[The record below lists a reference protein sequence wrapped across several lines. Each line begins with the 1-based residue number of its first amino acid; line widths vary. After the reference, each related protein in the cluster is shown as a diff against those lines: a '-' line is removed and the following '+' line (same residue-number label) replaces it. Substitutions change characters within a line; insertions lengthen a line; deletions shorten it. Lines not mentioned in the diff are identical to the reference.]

1 MNDLTWSPDSSYLIT
16 ASSDQTC
23 RLYAPLQHSDLIA
36 VYDNNC
42 CGRGSGSGSG
52 SGSSVRTLST
62 HDSNRKRDSG
72 NLTHSPWREIS
83 RPQIHGYD
91 LHSIAASPSPNSYL
105 LYSGADEKVL
115 RVFDAPLCVIDG
127 LHTLSNVNRTQL
139 LNSDPEDITVS
150 RVTRAYIPELG
161 LSNRASET
169 MSTQEKLDQDL
180 RNVQTLNWTYA
191 PLEGQLADY
200 TVWPGEDFISRIALY
215 AFSHPFP
222 QDVFFSSLNLISSLL
237 IYSLF
242 FSFLSFF
249 LFTSLPFSSQ
259 PHFALLSYLLLPSL
273 SPSLLPA
280 LLRSLQHSL

>member
-42 CGRGSGSGSG
+42 CGSGSNSGSG
-52 SGSSVRTLST
+52 VRNSST
-62 HDSNRKRDSG
+62 HDSGSKTDRNSE
-72 NLTHSPWREIS
+72 NLIHSPWREIS

-115 RVFDAPLCVIDG
+115 RVFDAPSCVIDG
-127 LHTLSNVNRTQL
+127 LATLSGVKRTQSL
-139 LNSDPEDITVS
+139 SPDPQDMTVS

-200 TVWPGEDFISRIALY
+200 TVWPGKYFITRI
-215 AFSHPFP
+215 
-222 QDVFFSSLNLISSLL
+222 
-237 IYSLF
+237 
-242 FSFLSFF
+242 
-249 LFTSLPFSSQ
+249 
-259 PHFALLSYLLLPSL
+259 
-273 SPSLLPA
+273 
-280 LLRSLQHSL
+280 

>member
-1 MNDLTWSPDSSYLIT
+1 
-16 ASSDQTC
+16 
-23 RLYAPLQHSDLIA
+23 
-36 VYDNNC
+36 VYDDNC
-42 CGRGSGSGSG
+42 CGSGSG
-52 SGSSVRTLST
+52 SGSSSGGGVRISST
-62 HDSNRKRDSG
+62 HDSGSNSNSESR

-83 RPQIHGYD
+83 RPQIHGYA

-127 LHTLSNVNRTQL
+127 LATLSGVNRTQSK
-139 LNSDPEDITVS
+139 NPDPQDMAVS

-200 TVWPGEDFISRIALY
+200 TVWPGKDFITWLPFY
-215 AFSHPFP
+215 TVSHPFF
-222 QDVFFSSLNLISSLL
+222 QQIFSSLISYRLF
-237 IYSLF
+237 YSIF
-242 FSFLSFF
+242 FSFLCFSILSSFLS
-249 LFTSLPFSSQ
+249 LFTLRSSILPPL
-259 PHFALLSYLLLPSL
+259 PHSFLPPLLPS
-273 SPSLLPA
+273 
-280 LLRSLQHSL
+280 

>member
-1 MNDLTWSPDSSYLIT
+1 M
-16 ASSDQTC
+16 
-23 RLYAPLQHSDLIA
+23 
-36 VYDNNC
+36 YDDNC
-42 CGRGSGSGSG
+42 CGSGSGSG
-52 SGSSVRTLST
+52 SGSNSGSGVRTSST
-62 HDSNRKRDSG
+62 RGSDSDSG
-72 NLTHSPWREIS
+72 SDSRNLTHSPWREIS

-127 LHTLSNVNRTQL
+127 LNTLSGVNRTQSL
-139 LNSDPEDITVS
+139 SPDPKDMTVS

-200 TVWPGEDFISRIALY
+200 TVWPGRDFITRISFY
-215 AFSHPFP
+215 TVSHPFL
-222 QDVFFSSLNLISSLL
+222 QQIFLASLIFVTSILYSFLVFVYDTFSSFLFSTKLRFSLL
-237 IYSLF
+237 PPIL
-242 FSFLSFF
+242 
-249 LFTSLPFSSQ
+249 
-259 PHFALLSYLLLPSL
+259 LLSYLFSCITFRGAETIW
-273 SPSLLPA
+273 S
-280 LLRSLQHSL
+280 